1 MKLTL
6 FYGTDLASFAPHICL
21 RKAGAP
27 FDAVKL
33 DKHSGVLSESWY
45 LKLNPNARIPTLV
58 VGDQKDGDLEDGD
71 LEDGGFIVRESAAIC
86 LFIAE
91 NFPASGLLPPAG
103 TAGRARALDSL
114 IYLTNTVQADLM
126 IWFYGHRYC
135 DDDTQKDV
143 IKGHAARRLGSMFAT
158 LNDQLATHGPWLGGD
173 TPGCADYFLY
183 MLAGWAMQAGIPEPP
198 SSHPH
203 VLDHAR
209 RCEAL
214 PEVRDTMEA
223 EGFTSHFG

>member
-58 VGDQKDGDLEDGD
+58 VGDP
-71 LEDGGFIVRESAAIC
+71 EDGGFIVRESAAIC

-91 NFPASGLLPPAG
+91 NFPDAGLLPATG
-103 TAGRARALDSL
+103 TANRARALDSL

-126 IWFYGHRYC
+126 MWFYGHRYC
-135 DDDTQKDV
+135 DDDAQKDV
-143 IKGHAARRLGSMFAT
+143 IKGHAARRLGSMFGT
-158 LNDQLATHGPWLGGD
+158 LNDQLAAQGPWLGGD
-173 TPGCADYFLY
+173 APGCADYFLY

-198 SSHPH
+198 SSHPQI
-203 VLDHAR
+203 LDHAR

-214 PEVRDTMEA
+214 PEVRATMEA
-223 EGFTSHFG
+223 EGFSSHFG

>member
-21 RKAGAP
+21 RKAEAV

-58 VGDQKDGDLEDGD
+58 VGDPEDGNSGGGNSG
-71 LEDGGFIVRESAAIC
+71 DGGFIVRESAAIC
-86 LFIAE
+86 LFVAE
-91 NFPASGLLPPAG
+91 HFPDAGLLPAAG
-103 TAGRARALDSL
+103 TADRARAMDSL

-126 IWFYGHRYC
+126 VWFYGHRYC
-135 DDDTQKDV
+135 DDDAQLDV
-143 IKGHAARRLGSMFAT
+143 IKGHAARRLGGMFAT
-158 LNDQLATHGPWLGGD
+158 LDEQLAAQGPWLGGAA
-173 TPGCADYFLY
+173 PGCADYFLY
-183 MLAGWAMQAGIPEPP
+183 MVAGWAMQAGIPEPP
-198 SSHPH
+198 SSRKH

-214 PEVRDTMEA
+214 PEVRDTMAA